1 MDPRPQKS
9 RGFLRLGLSAALLL
23 LAIWLFLHRQMVVD
37 QVAYW
42 QYRPTAEIVA
52 LAQNASM
59 SSEGRYYF
67 YVSFPEI
74 QDRDHFNSS
83 CNTTHTQETVVL
95 GCYTGRHIY
104 VFNVE
109 DPKLDG
115 IKEVTA
121 AHEMLHAAYD
131 RLSTSERNRINAL
144 LDKTARATTDENLKT
159 LLSAY
164 DKSEPGERLNELHS
178 ILGTQVHNL
187 DPELESYY
195 KQYFSNRGALVDL
208 SDKYEAVFNSLKSQ
222 QQQLAA
228 ELEQLGTDITAESS
242 AYNLAIAQLNSD
254 IASFN
259 DRASS
264 GGFSSQAQFNSD
276 RANLVGQQDDLKVQ
290 RNNLNA
296 KIAQYNQKRQA
307 LEAINS
313 QAEALNR
320 SINSNLSPVPAV
332 N

>member
-1 MDPRPQKS
+1 MDPRPQRS
-9 RGFLRLGLSAALLL
+9 RGFLRLGLSIVLFLA
-23 LAIWLFLHRQMVVD
+23 AIWLFLHRQMVID

-42 QYRPTAEIVA
+42 QYRPTAQIAA
-52 LAQNASM
+52 LADRASM
-59 SSEGRYYF
+59 SNEGRYYF

-74 QDRDHFNSS
+74 QDRDHFNTS

-121 AHEMLHAAYD
+121 AHEMLHAAYE
-131 RLSTSERNRINAL
+131 RLDASERNHIDAL
-144 LDKTARATTDENLKT
+144 LDKTAKATTDENLKT

-187 DPELESYY
+187 DPELEAYY

-208 SDKYEAVFNSLKSQ
+208 SDKYESVFNSLKAQ
-222 QQQLAA
+222 QQQLAN
-228 ELEQLGTDITAESS
+228 ELEQLAQDITAGSS
-242 AYNLAIAQLNSD
+242 DYNQSIAQLNSD

-259 DRASS
+259 DRASN
-264 GGFSSQAQFNSD
+264 GGFSSQAQFNSERD
-276 RANLVGQQDDLKVQ
+276 NLVSRQDGLKAE
-290 RNNLNA
+290 RSELNA
-296 KIAQYNQKRQA
+296 KITQYNQKRQA

-313 QAEALNR
+313 QADALNR